1 MGFEIKCLNLHNNA
15 FGRLCRLARGV
26 FCSPKQQQNTK
37 KKEKV
42 LISCFLCLLVC
53 LQQATVKNCCLNAE
67 NNEFRS
73 ILKCYT
79 KILVFHTYDVSIA
92 VKLFSM
98 PMPYCLRFWK
108 LSFFWDFGL
117 IAMNSFYPIII
128 KTKNKTLTFNIW
140 LTPTKNDAK

>member
-108 LSFFWDFGL
+108 LSFFLRFRLDCNEQFL
-117 IAMNSFYPIII
+117 SHHN
-128 KTKNKTLTFNIW
+128 KNKKQNVDI
-140 LTPTKNDAK
+140 